1 MRWEK
6 NENFYLSNIVH
17 AALLQPFSVKGN
29 FLDILQGFKGIYFQY
44 KKHHTQ
50 EFLKVKCWVN
60 KGISCQIYYPLP
72 VFYLFSVM
80 HYFVIIVSFD

>member
-1 MRWEK
+1 MRI
-6 NENFYLSNIVH
+6 FYLSNIVH

-44 KKHHTQ
+44 KKHQTQ

-60 KGISCQIYYPLP
+60 KGIKCQNL
-72 VFYLFSVM
+72 
-80 HYFVIIVSFD
+80 